1 MYIFQLMDTYSA
13 SGISLL
19 WVCFFQTIA
28 ISWFF
33 GADRFRECINQM
45 LGFRPNLFWYIC
57 WVYLAPLVMIVRFNY
72 ILFVIKLRYKIQ
84 LFHFTDGIYIFY
96 HQVWTGEV
104 WEPLYIS
111 MVGRRVRN
119 NDIVDFYDLDTTIC
133 YILFNN
139 GVRDFKTSK
148 NIKYS

>member
-57 WVYLAPLVMIVRFNY
+57 WVYLSPFVMIVRFNY
-72 ILFVIKLRYKIQ
+72 FLFEKSDNITMLNSKNSNSNL
-84 LFHFTDGIYIFY
+84 IFY
-96 HQVWTGEV
+96 RWYLYFLSSSMNRLCMEIIIHIHGGEK
-104 WEPLYIS
+104 
-111 MVGRRVRN
+111 
-119 NDIVDFYDLDTTIC
+119 D
-133 YILFNN
+133 
-139 GVRDFKTSK
+139 
-148 NIKYS
+148 